1 MAFIFSGGK
10 RYNLVPFET
19 EAEFEKAVIV
29 HAVELFG
36 PSTFYLD
43 AKKLIARRG
52 EWKGGI
58 PDAFLI
64 DLTDPSDPQ
73 LYFVENELATHDV
86 YRHVA
91 EQVARF
97 LAVAVTDA
105 IQLRNILANH
115 IRSNKELLEQIEG
128 QIKNAQIHN
137 LDNLLNTLT
146 EKPVRVVVVIDEE
159 TEDLNQVLSVFH
171 RRPDVAVLQRFT
183 NDRES
188 VYWCQPMRDDA
199 EVYAVTSPTGLAQ
212 TKREFDTVVCA
223 AHEEGFQSAFVEQNA
238 WWAIRLSQEARE
250 RLKYLA
256 IYQKAPIGAVTHVA
270 EIERIE
276 PYKNSGKFIVY
287 LKNKRTVGPVKI
299 DGGGKR
305 GIAPQAPRFTTMA
318 KLQQAKKLSE
328 LWK

>member
-10 RYNLVPFET
+10 RYSLITFDT
-19 EAEFEKAVIV
+19 EAEFEKAVIE

-36 PSTFYLD
+36 PNTFYLD

-58 PDAFLI
+58 PDGFLI
-64 DLTDPSDPQ
+64 DLSDPTEPH
-73 LYFVENELATHDV
+73 LYFVENELASHDV

-97 LAVAVTDA
+97 LAIAVTDA
-105 IQLRNILANH
+105 IQLRAILANH
-115 IRSNKELLEQIEG
+115 IRANKELLAQIEAH
-128 QIKNAQIHN
+128 IKEAQFHN
-137 LDNLLNTLT
+137 LDNLLNVLT
-146 EKPVRVVVVIDEE
+146 EKPARVVVVIDEE
-159 TEDLNQVLSVFH
+159 TEDLNQVLSVFQ

-183 NDRES
+183 SDSES
-188 VYWCQPMRDDA
+188 MYWCQPMRDDA
-199 EVYAVTSPTGLAQ
+199 EVLVANGRITTAPAV
-212 TKREFDTVVCA
+212 REFDTVVCA
-223 AHEEGFQSAFVEQNA
+223 AHEEGFQSAFIEQNA

-276 PYKNSGKFIVY
+276 PYKNSGKFILY
-287 LKNKRTVGPVKI
+287 LKNKQTVGPIKI

-305 GIAPQAPRFTTMA
+305 GIAPQAPRFTTIA
-318 KLQQAKKLSE
+318 RVKQANKLSD

>member
-10 RYNLVPFET
+10 RYNLIPFDT
-19 EAEFEKAVIV
+19 EAEFEKAVIE

-36 PSTFYLD
+36 PNTFYLD

-58 PDAFLI
+58 PDGFLI
-64 DLTDPSDPQ
+64 DLSDPTEPH
-73 LYFVENELATHDV
+73 LYFVENELASHDV

-97 LAVAVTDA
+97 LAIAVTDA
-105 IQLRNILANH
+105 IQLRAILANH
-115 IRSNKELLEQIEG
+115 IRANKELLAQIEAH
-128 QIKNAQIHN
+128 IKEAQFHN
-137 LDNLLNTLT
+137 LDNLLNVLT
-146 EKPVRVVVVIDEE
+146 EKPARVVVVIDEE
-159 TEDLNQVLSVFH
+159 TEDLNQVLSVFQ

-183 NDRES
+183 SDSES
-188 VYWCQPMRDDA
+188 MYWCQPMRDDA
-199 EVYAVTSPTGLAQ
+199 EVLVANGRITTAPAV
-212 TKREFDTVVCA
+212 REFDTVVCP
-223 AHEEGFQSAFVEQNA
+223 AHEEGFQSAFIEQSA
-238 WWAIRLSQEARE
+238 WWSIRLSQEARE

-276 PYKNSGKFIVY
+276 PYKNSGKFILY
-287 LKNKRTVGPVKI
+287 LKNKQTVGPIKI

-305 GIAPQAPRFTTMA
+305 GIAPQAPRFTTIA
-318 KLQQAKKLSE
+318 KLKQAKKLSD

>member
-10 RYNLVPFET
+10 RYNLVPFDT
-19 EAEFEKAVIV
+19 EAEFEKGVIE

-36 PSTFYLD
+36 PNTFYLD

-58 PDAFLI
+58 PDGFLI
-64 DLTDPSDPQ
+64 DLSDPTEPH
-73 LYFVENELATHDV
+73 LYFVENELSSHDV

-97 LAVAVTDA
+97 LAIAVTDA
-105 IQLRNILANH
+105 IQLRAILANY
-115 IRSNKELLEQIEG
+115 IRSNKELLVQIEAH
-128 QIKNAQIHN
+128 IKEAQFHN
-137 LDNLLNTLT
+137 LDNLLNVLT
-146 EKPVRVVVVIDEE
+146 EKPARVVVVIDEE
-159 TEDLNQVLSVFH
+159 TEDLNQVLSVFQ

-183 NDRES
+183 CDSEFA
-188 VYWCQPMRDDA
+188 YWCQPMRDDA
-199 EVYAVTSPTGLAQ
+199 ELIVFNGQ
-212 TKREFDTVVCA
+212 TTIKPEPLEFDTVVCP
-223 AHEEGFQSAFVEQNA
+223 AHEEGFQSAFIEQSA
-238 WWAIRLSQEARE
+238 WWSIRLSQEARE

-276 PYKNSGKFIVY
+276 PYKNSGKFILY
-287 LKNKRTVGPVKI
+287 LKNKQTVGPIKI

-305 GIAPQAPRFTTMA
+305 GIAPQAPRFTTIA
-318 KLQQAKKLSE
+318 KVKQAKKLSE

>member
-10 RYNLVPFET
+10 RYNLIPFDT
-19 EAEFEKAVIV
+19 EAEFEKAVIE

-36 PSTFYLD
+36 PNTFYLD
-43 AKKLIARRG
+43 AKRLIARRG

-58 PDAFLI
+58 PDGFLI
-64 DLTDPSDPQ
+64 DLSDPTEPH
-73 LYFVENELATHDV
+73 LYFVENELASHDV

-97 LAVAVTDA
+97 LAIAVTDA
-105 IQLRNILANH
+105 IQLRAILANH
-115 IRSNKELLEQIEG
+115 IRANKELLAQIETH
-128 QIKNAQIHN
+128 IKEAQFHN
-137 LDNLLNTLT
+137 LDNLLNVLT
-146 EKPVRVVVVIDEE
+146 EKPARVVVVIDEE
-159 TEDLNQVLSVFH
+159 TEDLNQVLSVFQ

-183 NDRES
+183 SDSES
-188 VYWCQPMRDDA
+188 MYWCQPMRDDA
-199 EVYAVTSPTGLAQ
+199 EVLVTNGQ
-212 TKREFDTVVCA
+212 TTAAPALREFDTIVCP
-223 AHEEGFQSAFVEQNA
+223 AHKEGFESAFIKQDA

-250 RLKYLA
+250 RINYLA

-287 LKNKRTVGPVKI
+287 VKNKRTIGPIKL

-305 GIAPQAPRFTTMA
+305 GIAPQGPRFTTIE
-318 KLQQAKKLSE
+318 KLKQAKKLSD